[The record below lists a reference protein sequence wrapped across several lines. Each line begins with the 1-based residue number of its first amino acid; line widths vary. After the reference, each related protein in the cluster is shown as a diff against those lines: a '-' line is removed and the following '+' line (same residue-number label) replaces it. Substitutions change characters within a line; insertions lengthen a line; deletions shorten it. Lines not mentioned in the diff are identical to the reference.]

1 MTHMNLKI
9 KISALNEEIALVD
22 NKFNLYFLGEEKIPP
37 AKEFERLKQQVNV
50 LQNEKSSSV
59 SSQFLANSFIRRFAA
74 YRNKWERLLRDIEEG
89 RKKPSRNFFVKA
101 PQKVQQPLVLPEDVI
116 KEIDLVVT
124 QFAEYTEKNSGK
136 KLNRKTLKH
145 QLEEKARD
153 IYVTYGDSYYF
164 DVYYDAAGIEI
175 KTIKR

>member
-1 MTHMNLKI
+1 MDIKI

-22 NKFNLYFLGEEKIPP
+22 NKFHLYFLGEERIPP
-37 AKEFERLKQQVNV
+37 VKEFARLKQQVSI

-59 SSQFLANSFIRRFAA
+59 SGQFLASSFFSRFAS

-89 RKKPSRNFFVKA
+89 RKRPSRNFFIKA
-101 PQKVQQPLVLPEDVI
+101 PKRVQQPLVLPEDVV

-124 QFAEYTEKNSGK
+124 RFAEYTEKNSGK
-136 KLNRKTLKH
+136 RLNRKTLKH

-153 IYVTYGDSYYF
+153 IYDKYGDSYYF
-164 DVYYDAAGIEI
+164 DLYYDATGIEI
-175 KTIKR
+175 RTIKR

>member
-1 MTHMNLKI
+1 MNLKI

-22 NKFNLYFLGEEKIPP
+22 NKFNLYFLGEEKTPP
-37 AKEFERLKQQVNV
+37 AKEFARLKQQMNM

-59 SSQFLANSFIRRFAA
+59 SSQFLTSSFFQRFAA

-89 RKKPSRNFFVKA
+89 RKKPSRNFFIKA
-101 PQKVQQPLVLPEDVI
+101 PKRVQQPLVLPEDVV

-124 QFAEYTEKNSGK
+124 RFAEYTEKNSGK
-136 KLNRKTLKH
+136 RLNRKTLKQ

-153 IYVTYGDSYYF
+153 IYDKYGDSYYF
-164 DVYYDAAGIEI
+164 DLYYDATGIEI
-175 KTIKR
+175 RTIKR

>member
-1 MTHMNLKI
+1 MNLKI
-9 KISALNEEIALVD
+9 KISALNEEIALID
-22 NKFNLYFLGEEKIPP
+22 NKFHLYFLGEEKTPP
-37 AKEFERLKQQVNV
+37 TKEFARLKQQVNM

-59 SSQFLANSFIRRFAA
+59 SSQFLASSFFSRFAS

-89 RKKPSRNFFVKA
+89 RKKPSRHFFVKA
-101 PQKVQQPLVLPEDVI
+101 PQKVQQTLALPEDVV

-124 QFAEYTEKNSGK
+124 RFAEYTEKNSGK

-153 IYVTYGDSYYF
+153 IYVKYGDSYYF
-164 DVYYDAAGIEI
+164 DVYYDATGIEI
-175 KTIKR
+175 RTIKR